1 MEKIQLT
8 QHSSKQFQKEID
20 KEVKKKSKR
29 LLKKCKSSILKKKT
43 KNRVFKTIHFLI
55 EIFKI
60 ILTSTKIYF
69 YFFS

>member
-20 KEVKKKSKR
+20 KKVKKKFKR
-29 LLKKCKSSILKKKT
+29 LLKKCKLSILKKKT
-43 KNRVFKTIHFLI
+43 KNWAFKTIHFLI
-55 EIFKI
+55 EILKI